1 MSWQPGET
9 RWIEVC
15 GKRLEGRCWGPAPD
29 AAPTLVLLHEGLG
42 SAGLWRD
49 FPEKLADRT
58 GYGVFA
64 YSRAGYGRSD
74 PVELPRPL
82 DYMTREAVD
91 VLPHVLDAIGFRRG
105 VLLGHSDGASI
116 AAVYAGT
123 IEDFRVRGLC
133 LISPHF
139 FTEPSGLAAIAE
151 AKAQYETGDLRERL
165 ARHHGDVD
173 NAFRG
178 WNDAWLDPRFK
189 PWTIED
195 AIAYIRVPVLA
206 MQGDGDQY
214 GTLAQIDA
222 LRHGLYSP
230 LDVKIFEDGKHAPH
244 LEQPEETVEAV
255 ADFLARLDRIEAA
268 PTTAAAHNESVG

>member
-9 RWIEVC
+9 RWISAG

-29 AAPTLVLLHEGLG
+29 TAPTLVLLHEGLG
-42 SAGLWRD
+42 SAGLWKD

-64 YSRAGYGRSD
+64 YSRAGYGGSD

-82 DYMTREAVD
+82 DYMTREAID
-91 VLPHVLDAIGFRRG
+91 VLPHVLDAIGFQRG

-116 AAVYAGT
+116 AALYAGT
-123 IEDFRVRGLC
+123 IEDFRIRGLC

-151 AKAQYETGDLRERL
+151 AKLQYETGELRERL

-189 PWTIED
+189 AWNIEE

-206 MQGDGDQY
+206 IQGDRDQY

-222 LRHGLYSP
+222 LRNELYSP
-230 LDVKIFEDGKHAPH
+230 LDAKIFIGGKHAPH
-244 LEQPEETVEAV
+244 LERPDETVDVV
-255 ADFLARLDRIEAA
+255 ADFLATLDRIEAA
-268 PTTAAAHNESVG
+268 AGLAARGERVA

>member
-9 RWIEVC
+9 LWINAD
-15 GKRLEGRCWGPAPD
+15 GTRLEGRCWGAAPD
-29 AAPTLVLLHEGLG
+29 IAPTLVLLHEGLG
-42 SAGLWRD
+42 SAGLWKD

-64 YSRAGYGRSD
+64 YSRAGYGQSG
-74 PVELPRPL
+74 PAELPRPL
-82 DYMTREAVD
+82 DYMTREAID

-116 AAVYAGT
+116 AALYAGSV
-123 IEDFRVRGLC
+123 EDFRIRGLC
-133 LISPHF
+133 LISPHL

-151 AKAQYETGDLRERL
+151 AKVQYETGDLRERL

-178 WNDAWLDPRFK
+178 WNDAWLDPRFEA
-189 PWTIED
+189 WNIEE

-206 MQGDGDQY
+206 IQGDRDQY

-222 LRHGLYSP
+222 LRNGLYSP
-230 LDVKIFEDGKHAPH
+230 LDVKIFIGGKHAPH
-244 LEQPEETVEAV
+244 LERPEETVDVV
-255 ADFLARLDRIEAA
+255 ADFLATLDRIEAA
-268 PTTAAAHNESVG
+268 AGLAACGERVA

>member
-9 RWIEVC
+9 RWINAA

-29 AAPTLVLLHEGLG
+29 TAPTLVLLHEGLG
-42 SAGLWRD
+42 SAGLWKD
-49 FPEKLADRT
+49 FPERLAERT

-64 YSRAGYGRSD
+64 YSRAGYGASD
-74 PVELPRPL
+74 PAALPRPL
-82 DYMTREAVD
+82 NYMTREAVD
-91 VLPHVLDAIGFRRG
+91 VLPQVLDAIGFRRG

-116 AAVYAGT
+116 AALYAGT

-151 AKAQYETGDLRERL
+151 ARAQYETGELRERL
-165 ARHHGDVD
+165 ARHHRDVD

-178 WNDAWLDPRFK
+178 WNDAWLDPVFK
-189 PWTIED
+189 TWNIEE

-206 MQGDGDQY
+206 IQGDRDQY

-222 LRHGLYSP
+222 LRNGLYSP
-230 LDVKIFEDGKHAPH
+230 LDTKIFIGGKHAPH
-244 LEQPEETVEAV
+244 LERAEETVDVV

-268 PTTAAAHNESVG
+268 AGLAARGERVA